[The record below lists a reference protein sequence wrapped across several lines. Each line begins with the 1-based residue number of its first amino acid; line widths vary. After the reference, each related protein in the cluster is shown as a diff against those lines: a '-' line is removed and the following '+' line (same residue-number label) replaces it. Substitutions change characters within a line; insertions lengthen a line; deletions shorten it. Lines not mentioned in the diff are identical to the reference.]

1 MKAAY
6 SVVKNSPRA

>member
-6 SVVKNSPRA
+6 SVVL